1 MHDLTYAN
9 QILSKLKNEIKEKD
23 KKANIA
29 VDVYLSPF
37 SHVTP
42 ERLKDVFNLLSEKEG
57 FANITLNANIAKFP
71 VHCKK
76 CGKKWESAAPTFECP
91 ECASADLEIGKW
103 EEFHI
108 GSVRVVR

>member
-9 QILSKLKNEIKEKD
+9 QILDGIK
-23 KKANIA
+23 KKAPDNSKAGAIT

-42 ERLKDVFNLLSEKEG
+42 KRLKDVFKLIADDEDYSNV
-57 FANITLNANIAKFP
+57 ILNVHPLEFC

-76 CGKKWESAAPTFECP
+76 CGQTWKSAKPTFKCP
-91 ECASADLEIGKW
+91 ACDSSDYDLGKW
-103 EEFHI
+103 EEFYIDSIHV
-108 GSVRVVR
+108 G